1 MENGNAATHGGG
13 DIVTFNRMTNP
24 ILMHHDTCTNHQ
36 ANEALASESWLPA
49 TNHHLLA
56 NETSSN
62 SLPLV
67 QPLPLSTLHLAG
79 YQLNCHTIASLLRKW
94 LNSEVLCLN
103 LSNNQVG
110 EAGMKELARALKD
123 PCFAQLRRLDVRHN
137 RHDGIKPLTSALL
150 AMKYQCS
157 DGNSYKPRFFWFSLV
172 CKRCGIRKANH
183 TTTRVLEHLEEFSF
197 SVRNSAHQDI
207 TALGKAISQGALPSL
222 ERVNLDDDLDYVVR
236 SLDLGGHKTLAI
248 EFLMQTVAE
257 RNTARAP
264 SARALPGGM
273 VQHPTARSRDMPH
286 TSCVHTNAR
295 IRPGTKRC
303 APEHEKISEPRFR
316 HEPVRGCDPQARRRC
331 QHGGAQRAPLVLF
344 PGVQDP
350 HPRHG

>member
-24 ILMHHDTCTNHQ
+24 ILMHDTCTNHQ

-49 TNHHLLA
+49 TNNHLLA
-56 NETSSN
+56 NETSSE

-79 YQLNCHTIASLLRKW
+79 YQLNCHTISSLLRKW

-103 LSNNQVG
+103 ASNNQIG

-157 DGNSYKPRFFWFSLV
+157 DGNSYKPPFFWFSSV

-207 TALGKAISQGALPSL
+207 TALGKAISQGAPPSL

-236 SLDLGGHKTLAI
+236 SLDLGGHKTRAI

-264 SARALPGGM
+264 SERALPGGM
-273 VQHPTARSRDMPH
+273 VPHPTARAPPARMVAMGAGIAPTTAEASALRGGVATPATSQYAPVTCRPTSSRSALCLP
-286 TSCVHTNAR
+286 
-295 IRPGTKRC
+295 C
-303 APEHEKISEPRFR
+303 AAST
-316 HEPVRGCDPQARRRC
+316 A
-331 QHGGAQRAPLVLF
+331 APS
-344 PGVQDP
+344 G
-350 HPRHG
+350 

>member
-49 TNHHLLA
+49 TNNHLLA
-56 NETSSN
+56 NETSSE

-79 YQLNCHTIASLLRKW
+79 YQINCHTISSLLRKW
-94 LNSEVLCLN
+94 LNTEVLCLN
-103 LSNNQVG
+103 LSNNQIG

-157 DGNSYKPRFFWFSLV
+157 DGNYYKPRFFWFSSA

-236 SLDLGGHKTLAI
+236 SLDLGGHKTRAI

-264 SARALPGGM
+264 SERALPGGM
-273 VQHPTARSRDMPH
+273 VPHPTARAPPARTVAMGAGIAPTTAEASALRGGVATPATSQYAPVTCRPTSSRSALCLP
-286 TSCVHTNAR
+286 
-295 IRPGTKRC
+295 C
-303 APEHEKISEPRFR
+303 AAST
-316 HEPVRGCDPQARRRC
+316 A
-331 QHGGAQRAPLVLF
+331 APS
-344 PGVQDP
+344 G
-350 HPRHG
+350 